1 MQIETM
7 MKYQLISVR
16 MVIIKRQE
24 ITSVSEDVEK
34 GTLVHHWWECKLME
48 PLWEMVW
55 SFLKKVLENTQF

>member
-34 GTLVHHWWECKLME
+34 GNPCAPLIGME
-48 PLWEMVW
+48 SLWEMVW